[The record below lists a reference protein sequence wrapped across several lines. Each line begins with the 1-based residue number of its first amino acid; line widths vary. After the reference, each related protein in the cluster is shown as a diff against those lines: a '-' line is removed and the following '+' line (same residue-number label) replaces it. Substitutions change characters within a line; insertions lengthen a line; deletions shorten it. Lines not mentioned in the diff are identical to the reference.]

1 MSVKGQIGW
10 AKMNDKLNLPKLNP
24 NRGPDKTSGTSK
36 RKLKDEVQRLTTYNT
51 LLWITLNELYDHQ
64 SQAQRTGQS
73 AGELES
79 YKQCMERCEKVL
91 S

>member
-1 MSVKGQIGW
+1 MRTMSVKGQIGW

-51 LLWITLNELYDHQ
+51 MVLGALRELLQYHDDDDEAMTPPELKDVLKR
-64 SQAQRTGQS
+64 AR
-73 AGELES
+73 
-79 YKQCMERCEKVL
+79 KVA
-91 S
+91 